1 MMRKPLAA
9 MGAALLMLGACGV
22 EETPTSQPMTLSV
35 VCKTVSGWPG
45 PDGETPK
52 PAKPETATLR
62 DLQEGDEVTIGILT
76 GDLTIKVKKVDG
88 NDVKFR
94 MSDALAP
101 RVDGR
106 GYDLNNP
113 KRSFRLSRGETAE
126 FSTPTMDVSTG
137 CKFTLE

>member
-1 MMRKPLAA
+1 MRKPLAA

-52 PAKPETATLR
+52 R

>member
-1 MMRKPLAA
+1 MRKILAA
-9 MGAALLMLGACGV
+9 AAVATLALTACGGGDEPV
-22 EETPTSQPMTLSV
+22 QPPMTLSV

-76 GDLTIKVKKVDG
+76 GELTIRVRQVDG
-88 NDVKFR
+88 DDAKFR
-94 MSDALAP
+94 MSKALAP
-101 RVDGR
+101 RGDGK
-106 GYDLNNP
+106 GWDFNNL

>member
-1 MMRKPLAA
+1 MKQILAA
-9 MGAALLMLGACGV
+9 AAVATLALTACGGGDEPV
-22 EETPTSQPMTLSV
+22 QPPMTLSV

-76 GDLTIKVKKVDG
+76 GELTIKVKKVDG
-88 NDVKFR
+88 DDAKFR

>member
-1 MMRKPLAA
+1 MKKVLVAAAVATLA
-9 MGAALLMLGACGV
+9 LTACGGA
-22 EETPTSQPMTLSV
+22 EEPVQPPMTLSV

-76 GDLTIKVKKVDG
+76 GELTIKVKKVDG
-88 NDVKFR
+88 DDAKFR

>member
-1 MMRKPLAA
+1 
-9 MGAALLMLGACGV
+9 
-22 EETPTSQPMTLSV
+22 MTLSV

>member
-1 MMRKPLAA
+1 M
-9 MGAALLMLGACGV
+9 MLGACGA
-22 EETPTSQPMTLSV
+22 EETPTIQPMTLSV

-52 PAKPETATLR
+52 PAKPKTATLR
-62 DLQEGDEVTIGILT
+62 DLQEGDEVTIRILT
-76 GDLTIKVKKVDG
+76 GELTIKVKKVDG
-88 NDVKFR
+88 DDVKFR

-106 GYDLNNP
+106 GYDLHNP

-126 FSTPTMDVSTG
+126 FSTPTMDVSTT

>member
-1 MMRKPLAA
+1 MKKVLVAAAVATLA
-9 MGAALLMLGACGV
+9 LTACGGA
-22 EETPTSQPMTLSV
+22 EEPVQPPMTLSV

-76 GDLTIKVKKVDG
+76 GELTIKAKKVDG
-88 NDVKFR
+88 DDVKFR

-126 FSTPTMDVSTG
+126 FSTPTMDVSTT
-137 CKFTLE
+137 CNFTLE